1 MAAGSVV
8 AFWAVALLLIMVPGA
23 DWAFVLGASLRGR
36 SVLPAVAGLVL
47 GYTGITIVVAAGV
60 GAVVGR
66 SPALLAGLT
75 VAGGC
80 YLIWHGA
87 TTFARPAAAS
97 ARIGSAAPGPAP
109 PGPAARGSAT
119 RGSAAAGPATRGSA
133 AAGPATRGSAAAG
146 PATRGS
152 AAAGPAT
159 RGSAAAGTRPADTGR
174 AVLARGMGVSA
185 LNPKGLLIFL
195 ALLPQFTNPRWSW
208 PLTAQLGLLGL
219 VFAATCGVFYLGLG
233 SAARK
238 ILAAR
243 PAAARAVT
251 RFSGAAMVVIGAL
264 LLVWH

>member
-47 GYTGITIVVAAGV
+47 GYTGITIVAAAGV

-97 ARIGSAAPGPAP
+97 ARIGSAPPGPAP
-109 PGPAARGSAT
+109 PGPAT

-159 RGSAAAGTRPADTGR
+159 RGSAAAGPATR
-174 AVLARGMGVSA
+174 
-185 LNPKGLLIFL
+185 
-195 ALLPQFTNPRWSW
+195 
-208 PLTAQLGLLGL
+208 
-219 VFAATCGVFYLGLG
+219 
-233 SAARK
+233 
-238 ILAAR
+238 
-243 PAAARAVT
+243 
-251 RFSGAAMVVIGAL
+251 
-264 LLVWH
+264 

>member
-1 MAAGSVV
+1 MPAGSIV

-23 DWAFVLGASLRGR
+23 DWAFVLGVSLRGR
-36 SVLPAVAGLVL
+36 SVLPAVGGLVL
-47 GYTGITIVVAAGV
+47 GYTGITIVVAVGV

-66 SPALLAGLT
+66 SPALLGGLT
-75 VAGGC
+75 VVGGC

-87 TTFARPAAAS
+87 TTFARP
-97 ARIGSAAPGPAP
+97 RAAPVAGGAP
-109 PGPAARGSAT
+109 Q
-119 RGSAAAGPATRGSA
+119 
-133 AAGPATRGSAAAG
+133 
-146 PATRGS
+146 
-152 AAAGPAT
+152 
-159 RGSAAAGTRPADTGR
+159 ADTGR
-174 AVLARGMGVSA
+174 AVMVRGLGVSA

-219 VFAATCGVFYLGLG
+219 VFAASCGAFYLGLG

-264 LLVWH
+264 LLVRH

>member
-1 MAAGSVV
+1 MPAGSVV

-23 DWAFVLGASLRGR
+23 DWAFVLGVSLRGR
-36 SVLPAVAGLVL
+36 SVLPAVGGLVL

-66 SPALLAGLT
+66 SPALLGGLT
-75 VAGGC
+75 VVGGC

-87 TTFARPAAAS
+87 TTFARPAAS
-97 ARIGSAAPGPAP
+97 ARRPAV
-109 PGPAARGSAT
+109 PGPAAPGST
-119 RGSAAAGPATRGSA
+119 AAGPIATVA
-133 AAGPATRGSAAAG
+133 P
-146 PATRGS
+146 
-152 AAAGPAT
+152 
-159 RGSAAAGTRPADTGR
+159 PADTGR
-174 AVLARGMGVSA
+174 AVMVRGLGVSA

-219 VFAATCGVFYLGLG
+219 VFAASCGAFYLGLG

-243 PAAARAVT
+243 AAAARAVT

-264 LLVWH
+264 LLVRH

>member
-109 PGPAARGSAT
+109 PGPATRGSAT
-119 RGSAAAGPATRGSA
+119 RGSAAAGPATRGFAAVGPATRGSA
-133 AAGPATRGSAAAG
+133 AAGPATRGSAAA
-146 PATRGS
+146 A
-152 AAAGPAT
+152 
-159 RGSAAAGTRPADTGR
+159 TRPADTGR

-195 ALLPQFTNPRWSW
+195 ALLPQFTNPGWSW

>member
-1 MAAGSVV
+1 
-8 AFWAVALLLIMVPGA
+8 
-23 DWAFVLGASLRGR
+23 
-36 SVLPAVAGLVL
+36 VL

-66 SPALLAGLT
+66 SPALLGGLT

-87 TTFARPAAAS
+87 TTVARPAAARTRS
-97 ARIGSAAPGPAP
+97 AAPAPGSAAPGSTAP
-109 PGPAARGSAT
+109 GSTADGPAA
-119 RGSAAAGPATRGSA
+119 AGAL
-133 AAGPATRGSAAAG
+133 
-146 PATRGS
+146 
-152 AAAGPAT
+152 
-159 RGSAAAGTRPADTGR
+159 PADTGR
-174 AVLARGMGVSA
+174 AVMVRGLGVSV
-185 LNPKGLLIFL
+185 LNPKGLLILL

-219 VFAATCGVFYLGLG
+219 VFAASCGAFYLGLG

>member
-1 MAAGSVV
+1 MPAGSVV

-36 SVLPAVAGLVL
+36 SVLPAVGGLVL
-47 GYTGITIVVAAGV
+47 GYTGIAIIVAAGV

-66 SPALLAGLT
+66 SPALLGGLT
-75 VAGGC
+75 VVGGC

-97 ARIGSAAPGPAP
+97 TRRSAAPGPAA
-109 PGPAARGSAT
+109 PGPAAPGPT
-119 RGSAAAGPATRGSA
+119 AAGPV
-133 AAGPATRGSAAAG
+133 AAGAP
-146 PATRGS
+146 
-152 AAAGPAT
+152 
-159 RGSAAAGTRPADTGR
+159 PADTGR
-174 AVLARGMGVSA
+174 AVMVRGLGVSA

-219 VFAATCGVFYLGLG
+219 VFAASCGAFYLGLG

-264 LLVWH
+264 LLVRH

>member
-1 MAAGSVV
+1 MPAGSIV

-23 DWAFVLGASLRGR
+23 DWAFVLGVSLRGR
-36 SVLPAVAGLVL
+36 SVLPAVGGLVL
-47 GYTGITIVVAAGV
+47 GYTGIAIVVAAGV

-66 SPALLAGLT
+66 SPALLGGLT
-75 VAGGC
+75 VVGGC

-87 TTFARPAAAS
+87 TTFARP
-97 ARIGSAAPGPAP
+97 RAAPVAGGAP
-109 PGPAARGSAT
+109 Q
-119 RGSAAAGPATRGSA
+119 
-133 AAGPATRGSAAAG
+133 
-146 PATRGS
+146 
-152 AAAGPAT
+152 
-159 RGSAAAGTRPADTGR
+159 ADTGR
-174 AVLARGMGVSA
+174 AVMVRGLGVSA

-219 VFAATCGVFYLGLG
+219 VFVASCGAFYLGLG

-264 LLVWH
+264 LLVRH